1 MPTVD
6 ELILEITGN
15 NKDINL
21 KLADLRKKLGGVGKT
36 TDDVAKKST
45 SLLSSMKLGW
55 VAIAGTVYSAI
66 RAIKNVLKV
75 MSVQEDAEVTLAAAM
90 KTAGTYTKE
99 AYEHNLR
106 YAASLQKVTT
116 FGDEMILS
124 VQKKLTNFGVEGK
137 LLDRLTKAT
146 LDFAAAQRLD
156 LTTAGNL
163 VAKSVGSSTNA
174 LTRYGVIVEGATGST
189 ERMQM
194 AVDNIEKIFGG
205 SAAAAVI
212 TFSGRVEQLSNAWGD
227 FQERIGQ
234 GIIKILDPFINILN
248 NLFLAEADIDTVTK
262 DLIKTSTE
270 YEQVLIK
277 LADAS
282 NKLTEA
288 EKLTLIQRKLQLE
301 LKFVEMIKDI
311 NGQYDKYADGWYRR
325 EDILKNEIKV
335 LNDSI
340 PLYQRFIEL
349 LDKKGGYT
357 KAEIAE
363 LYKLNRIYDA
373 HAENLADVEDVRN
386 DAIKDI
392 TKLITAQQELNN
404 WTTNYNQTLNELAK
418 WYLRTKKGS
427 DEQKRALLSI
437 QSLLPGLQTEVW
449 KLIEALEKLG
459 KQKPITIDEDSIS
472 SSLIDISARVAKFQ
486 DLMSRGNFTLEQ
498 QIGYWE
504 RILKSIKGAGYAGEE
519 VIEILQG
526 LNKELAKQEKLDLV
540 GEVSAKGIT
549 SVFTS
554 SDGKAAASNFSSFM
568 ANGFMDSML
577 KGLKQAPFI
586 GAIIAAAEA
595 FLKIITGPNIKKF
608 FDDFI
613 DGLQLIISDIVSG
626 SLIFLIEVASNP
638 LFWIKLSVAIVKGI
652 IDGFINFFKN
662 IGAFFKELFA
672 GGGQG
677 IADDIFGNT
686 EDTLD
691 SINKKADE
699 LAEKLE
705 RINRISAAFEQSVKL
720 NNTSLKEQIKFYEKQ
735 LQRLIDIGAARKD
748 ILDIEIKIADLQED
762 LRALTIQEI
771 LDQDKLLK
779 LQEQAGFFEGDRI
792 SFLNQLL
799 TILKNEEKQIKDIAA
814 AEGIAVDEME
824 AYWDIAIEIKDVN
837 DEIKDIQDSQT
848 NAILEQVD
856 ATKQL
861 NEQQLS
867 GLEKYLRKVLQIGGL
882 PQFQIDPLIESGFQL
897 PNLQAQFAALQQSI
911 PSDLLNLQPIAPS
924 NILPA
929 AGGSNP
935 LSMLEGLIG
944 QSTTTTNNNNNF
956 GSFIDTF
963 NNDGGVNTDLF
974 RELFTKFASAMGFNQ

>member
-21 KLADLRKKLGGVGKT
+21 KLADLNKKIGGVGT
-36 TDDVAKKST
+36 ATANVTKKSAG
-45 SLLSSMKLGW
+45 LLSSMKLGW
-55 VAIAGTVYSAI
+55 VAIAGTVYSVV
-66 RAIKNVLKV
+66 RSIKSVV
-75 MSVQEDAEVTLAAAM
+75 TSFGVQEKAQITLAAAM
-90 KTAGTYTKE
+90 KQAGTFTEE
-99 AYEHNLR
+99 AFQHNLD
-106 YAASLQKVTT
+106 YAASLQKITT
-116 FGDEMILS
+116 AGDETILA
-124 VQKKLTNFGVEGK
+124 VQKLLTNYGAQGK
-137 LLDRLTKAT
+137 ELDDLTKAT
-146 LDFAAAQRLD
+146 LDFASATGMSLEGAA
-156 LTTAGNL
+156 AL
-163 VAKSVGSSTNA
+163 VGKTIGSSTNA
-174 LTRYGVIVEGATGST
+174 LTRYGIAVDGAVNST
-189 ERMQM
+189 DRMQS
-194 AVDNIEKIFGG
+194 AVQGITKLFGG
-205 SAAAAVI
+205 AAEAEAKSF
-212 TFSGRVEQLSNAWGD
+212 TGQMTQLSNIIGD
-227 FQERIGQ
+227 VKETIGGFIATAMSPFIKGLKNLITGESELSISTQDLISLTSEYKDITDKLKNSQNELTKSEKNLLELRKVEVQAEVINRIQKINDFYKKGNVFVKTGSEELKKQQGIVKNLSSVVDTLTESLIKNRNRYKEVTIELKGQNLEFWKRTKLEFESSELNRKITNETEERSQKVWRLGLALNSVIKLEKGEEEILNTIAKIYTQFPDLVDLRLIEDEKVRKEIEERIRL
-234 GIIKILDPFINILN
+234 I
-248 NLFLAEADIDTVTK
+248 LAEKDVLVGLSKPVLDVSERIETFKNKLIETNAPLEHQLKAWEFLFEKIKNAGFASEEILEIITGLKTELSTIKDT
-262 DLIKTSTE
+262 E
-270 YEQVLIK
+270 IK
-277 LADAS
+277 L
-282 NKLTEA
+282 KI
-288 EKLTLIQRKLQLE
+288 EK
-301 LKFVEMIKDI
+301 V
-311 NGQYDKYADGWYRR
+311 
-325 EDILKNEIKV
+325 
-335 LNDSI
+335 
-340 PLYQRFIEL
+340 
-349 LDKKGGYT
+349 GG
-357 KAEIAE
+357 EIAE
-363 LYKLNRIYDA
+363 GFASVVGGSTGKEA
-373 HAENLADVEDVRN
+373 A
-386 DAIKDI
+386 
-392 TKLITAQQELNN
+392 NN
-404 WTTNYNQTLNELAK
+404 
-418 WYLRTKKGS
+418 
-427 DEQKRALLSI
+427 
-437 QSLLPGLQTEVW
+437 
-449 KLIEALEKLG
+449 
-459 KQKPITIDEDSIS
+459 
-472 SSLIDISARVAKFQ
+472 F
-486 DLMSRGNFTLEQ
+486 
-498 QIGYWE
+498 
-504 RILKSIKGAGYAGEE
+504 
-519 VIEILQG
+519 
-526 LNKELAKQEKLDLV
+526 V
-540 GEVSAKGIT
+540 GFLTDK
-549 SVFTS
+549 
-554 SDGKAAASNFSSFM
+554 
-568 ANGFMDSML
+568 L
-577 KGLKQAPFI
+577 KGTGFI
-586 GAIIAAAEA
+586 GSIIAAALQ
-595 FLKIITGPNIKKF
+595 FLKTITGTGIKKF
-608 FDDFI
+608 FDDFVS
-613 DGLQLIISDIVSG
+613 GLQQIISDIVSG
-626 SLIFLIEVASNP
+626 SLLLLIEVAANP

-814 AEGIAVDEME
+814 AEGIAVEEME

-848 NAILEQVD
+848 AAIFEQVD

-929 AGGSNP
+929 SGGSNP
-935 LSMLEGLIG
+935 LAMLEGLIG

-963 NNDGGVNTDLF
+963 NNGGGVNTDLF